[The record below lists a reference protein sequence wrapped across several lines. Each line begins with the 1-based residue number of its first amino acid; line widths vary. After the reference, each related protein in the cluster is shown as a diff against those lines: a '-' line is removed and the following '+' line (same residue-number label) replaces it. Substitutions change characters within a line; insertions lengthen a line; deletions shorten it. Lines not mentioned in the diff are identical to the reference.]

1 MANPVKE
8 YYKSIYHITDKLIKE
23 GFAVSFNY
31 PSQTYNSVSWSGN
44 KNLTHVLKGQPYK
57 DVYYECLNNMQ
68 YNIKLLD
75 HALIQLF
82 YKFDGSSIVSYRLAY
97 LPHPEFENLQ
107 QNPDDY
113 EDVHYGNTLFSEMSD
128 KMIIT
133 TPMRFEYD
141 ADVKKYVEFD
151 HPKSHLTLGN
161 YKDCRIAINKPI
173 SPNKF
178 ILFILRSFYLD
189 KFKKHFKN
197 EDFDC
202 KFITQESISINEK
215 KQFHFSH

>member
-1 MANPVKE
+1 MNKTVKE
-8 YYKSIYHITDKLIKE
+8 YYKSIHSITKKLIE
-23 GFAVSFNY
+23 ESFAVSYNF
-31 PSQTYNSVSWSGN
+31 PSQTNDSVSWSGN

-57 DVYYECLNNMQ
+57 DVYYKCLEEGQ
-68 YNIKLLD
+68 YNFKLLD
-75 HALIQLF
+75 HALIQIY
-82 YKFDGSSIVSYRLAY
+82 YKFDGSSIISHRLAY

-107 QNPDDY
+107 QNPEDY
-113 EDVHYGNTLFSEMSD
+113 EDVHYGNNLFSEMSD

-141 ADVKKYVEFD
+141 IDSKKHIEFD

-189 KFKKHFKN
+189 RFKKHFKN
-197 EDFDC
+197 EDFEC
-202 KFITQESISINEK
+202 KFITIESISVNEK
-215 KQFHFSH
+215 NQFHFSH